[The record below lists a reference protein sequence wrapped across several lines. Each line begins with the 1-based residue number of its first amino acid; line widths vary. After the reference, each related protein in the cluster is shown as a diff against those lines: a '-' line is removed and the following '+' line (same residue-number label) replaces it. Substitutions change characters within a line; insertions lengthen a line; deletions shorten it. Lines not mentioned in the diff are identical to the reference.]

1 MCNVCS
7 VSEPVGQVVE
17 KYIVAG
23 DSVTISC
30 SVDYFGPET
39 PYIEWTDEN
48 EEVVTGAT
56 EWTDIDNDTD
66 SEYNFTTYVRV
77 SELSVFVPDDA
88 EYLPPY
94 TCTVRFYS
102 YQQRPYTRSFYD
114 SVHLSTLYY
123 NDYNNVY
130 TPYNWTSP
138 ESKVSCE

>member
-1 MCNVCS
+1 
-7 VSEPVGQVVE
+7 VVE

-23 DSVTISC
+23 DNVTISC

-48 EEVVTGAT
+48 EEIVSGAT

-66 SEYNFTTYVRV
+66 SEYNFTTFVRV
-77 SELSVFVPDDA
+77 SELSLFVPYDA

-102 YQQRPYTRSFYD
+102 YQQRPNRRR
-114 SVHLSTLYY
+114 YY
-123 NDYNNVY
+123 NNYYRSTYTYSYYTNAY
-130 TPYNWTSP
+130 TPYNWSSP
-138 ESKVSCE
+138 EIKVSCK